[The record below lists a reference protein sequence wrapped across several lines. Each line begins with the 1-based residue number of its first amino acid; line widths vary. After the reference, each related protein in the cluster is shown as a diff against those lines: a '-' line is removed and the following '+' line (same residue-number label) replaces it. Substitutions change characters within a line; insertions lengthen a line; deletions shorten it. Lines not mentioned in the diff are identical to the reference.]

1 MKKRI
6 YRATKVKE
14 LNLGKLQEQ
23 VDGNDIVLAVDVA
36 KEDFFAVIVGNDQQ
50 VFATLKWK
58 HPVETNFLLDI
69 ILKELS
75 WSSLE
80 VVMEPSGTYGDSLRS
95 QFLNAGIAVYRV
107 SPKRCHDAAEVFDG
121 VPSMHDAKA
130 CTIISRLHQQGLS
143 KEWPM
148 PDDAQRELTASI
160 KTLEIYDSAYHRN
173 INKLEGLVMR
183 FWPELTQLL
192 DLQSATLLELLIT
205 YGVPERVAKNSTQA
219 RRLMSRVG
227 NNFLVKSKKE
237 AILKS
242 ASSSLGVKS
251 VKAEQEQIQELCIE
265 IRRLQQLCRQAKR
278 RIESLTQGIDSVR
291 NMSEVLGKMT
301 AAVLYVVLGDMQKYN
316 NAASIVKTLGL
327 NLREHSSGRHKGQ
340 LRITKRGSGLA
351 RMYLYLAVLRLIQK
365 DAVIK
370 AWYQKKLQRD
380 GKVKQKA
387 IIAIMRKLASAL
399 WYVGQGAKFDSSKLF
414 DVNKLTLQSV

>member
-6 YRATKVKE
+6 YRATKVKK
-14 LNLGKLQEQ
+14 LNLEKLQEQ
-23 VDGNDIVLAVDVA
+23 VDGREIVLAVDVA

-50 VFATLKWK
+50 VYATIKWK
-58 HPVETNFLLDI
+58 HPVESHFFLNV

-95 QFLNAGIAVYRV
+95 QFLNAGIPVYRV

-130 CTIISRLHQQGLS
+130 SAIIGRLHQQGLS

-160 KTLEIYDSAYHRN
+160 KTYEIYDSAYHRN

-183 FWPELTQLL
+183 FWPELTQFL
-192 DLQSATLLELLIT
+192 DLQSATLLELLIA
-205 YGVPERVAKNSTQA
+205 YGVPDRVAANQTQA
-219 RRLMSRVG
+219 RKLMFKVG
-227 NNFLVKSKKE
+227 NNFLVESKRE
-237 AILKS
+237 AILES

-251 VKAEQEQIQELCIE
+251 VKAEQEQVQELCLE

-278 RIESLTQGIDSVR
+278 RVESLTQGIDSVR
-291 NMSEVLGKMT
+291 NMSVVLGKMT
-301 AAVLYVVLGDMQKYN
+301 AAVLYIVLGDMQKYS
-316 NAASIVKTLGL
+316 NAGSVVKTLGL
-327 NLREHSSGRHKGQ
+327 NLKEHSSGRHKGQ

-351 RMYLYLAVLRLIQK
+351 RMYLYFAVLRLIQK

-380 GKVKQKA
+380 GKVKKKA

-414 DVNKLTLQSV
+414 DVNKLTCQSV

>member
-1 MKKRI
+1 MKKRV
-6 YRATKVKE
+6 YRATKVKN
-14 LNLGKLQEQ
+14 LNLEKLQEQ
-23 VDGNDIVLAVDVA
+23 VKDRKIVLAIDVA

-50 VFATLKWK
+50 VYATIKWK
-58 HPVETNFLLDI
+58 HPVESHFFLNV

-130 CTIISRLHQQGLS
+130 SAIIARLHQQGLS

-148 PDDAQRELTASI
+148 PDDTQRELTASI

-183 FWPELTQLL
+183 YWPELTQFL
-192 DLQSATLLELLIT
+192 DLQSATLLELLIA
-205 YGVPERVAKNSTQA
+205 YGVPDRVAINQTQA
-219 RRLMSRVG
+219 RGLMSRVG
-227 NNFLVKSKKE
+227 INFLAESKKE
-237 AILKS
+237 AILES
-242 ASSSLGVKS
+242 ASNSLGVKS
-251 VKAEQEQIQELCIE
+251 VKAEQEQIQELCLE
-265 IRRLQQLCRQAKR
+265 IRRLQHMCRQAR
-278 RIESLTQGIDSVR
+278 HTVESLTKSIDSVH
-291 NMSEVLGKMT
+291 NMTEVLGKMT
-301 AAVLYVVLGDMQKYN
+301 AAVLYIVLGDMQKYS
-316 NAASIVKTLGL
+316 NAGSIVKTLGL

-351 RMYLYLAVLRLIQK
+351 RMYLYLVVLRLIQR
-365 DAVIK
+365 DAIIK

-380 GKVKQKA
+380 GTVKQKA

-399 WYVGQGAKFDSSKLF
+399 WYVGKGAKFDSSKLF
-414 DVNKLTLQSV
+414 DVNKLTFQSV